1 VVVIGTHR
9 RGFMSNNS
17 KCCCNHAPNEE
28 VKIQLITLE
37 DGRRAERHSFNDENG
52 NEIIEIFSE
61 DKRPLKLEKR
71 IVREHKVVVAKETHQ
86 TIKDGEV
93 AEVEVKSLYEDA
105 PLQIREHLGIPEHSK
120 VVDGDY
126 VRKDEIG
133 KIVAEG
139 VVAGMQA
146 LMENWEVDETDK
158 PVVHHSQPPTVSPS
172 QPAVSAQSIV
182 EKNVSEKKK
191 NDSTINIVMAVI
203 LIAQLAFFGYMFF
216 VM

>member
-1 VVVIGTHR
+1 
-9 RGFMSNNS
+9 MANN
-17 KCCCNHAPNEE
+17 KCHCCDHAPSE
-28 VKIQLITLE
+28 VKVQLITLE

-52 NEIIEIFSE
+52 NEVIEIFSE

-71 IVREHKVVVAKETHQ
+71 IVREHKKVVAKETHQ
-86 TIKDGEV
+86 TIRDGEV
-93 AEVEVKSLYEDA
+93 AEVEVRSLHEDV
-105 PLQIREHLGIPEHSK
+105 PLQICEHLGIPEHAK

-146 LMENWEVDETDK
+146 LMENWEIDEATRLV
-158 PVVHHSQPPTVSPS
+158 PEQPE
-172 QPAVSAQSIV
+172 QPEPPIPSAQAVV
-182 EKNVSEKKK
+182 EKNVAEKKK
-191 NDSTINIVMAVI
+191 DGSIINVIMGVI
-203 LIAQLAFFGYMFF
+203 LLAQLAFFGYMFF